1 MNIGRRSLPLAVL
14 LCLVVP
20 GLGWAQTPTEVQ
32 ATPTRLDLTVGD
44 RERLFLSAYDADG
57 NLLSDA
63 KYTFLVSRTGVVRV
77 ERDGTI
83 VALKPGSARIEVRAG
98 SGRASVAV
106 TVAGEAATD
115 SGPPPSLPAGTVLI
129 PTPPVLYLLAL
140 ETARVTVALQ
150 TPDGSGLGQVHV
162 TWTSVDPTIASVN
175 STGLV
180 VGLQPGSGSVQA
192 TGPGGLTI
200 TVPVLVAQSD
210 FALDRDRLLLAPEAI
225 DTLRAIVPSQG
236 GRRLLSGLEWR
247 STDPSIV
254 RVDATGRL
262 QAVAPGSAE
271 IIVVGY
277 QLERRVRVTVHAPL
291 SRIRFSPPPGEP
303 VRLPI
308 HTTMA
313 MSLKFFAADSSPIAE
328 VPLAWTVLDTAVV
341 GFDPATRTLTARSL
355 GKTELA
361 LAVPGFEPFQWEVQV
376 VPAGLALIR
385 TRFRLAV
392 GGRDS
397 LRISLLDEAGRPLG
411 GSGEIAFHSDRP
423 DVVAVDSAGRLEA
436 KSVGGA
442 TITARAAWG
451 SESSVRVFVTED
463 LLLSLRQGSGAGI
476 YQVSTAAGAPLTPLL
491 ADSTVNFHPVW
502 SPDRTRVAFSS
513 RRNGDI
519 DIYTMD
525 ADGANIRQLT
535 KEPGADLA
543 PTWSPDGGTIAFS
556 SVRGGTTQIYAMN
569 ADGTGLRQLTSDSTV
584 NQSPVYSPDGHF
596 IAFVSTR
603 DGNPDLFV
611 MEAEGEN
618 PRPLTRTPEAESQPR
633 FFPNGDVAYVVQR
646 GERGDILR
654 LNAGPEGR
662 RIMLQSLKG
671 RITSLALS
679 RDGAMLAYVVAPA
692 KEGDTAAGSSLML
705 KGLAPDQPP
714 RPVTLPPGAQP
725 IHPGF

>member
-1 MNIGRRSLPLAVL
+1 MNIRRRAYPLALL
-14 LCLVVP
+14 LCLVAP
-20 GLGWAQTPTEVQ
+20 ALGRAQTPAEVQ
-32 ATPTRLDLTVGD
+32 ATPTRLDLKVGD

-115 SGPPPSLPAGTVLI
+115 SGPPPSLPTGTVLV
-129 PTPPVLYLLAL
+129 PTPPVLHLLAL
-140 ETARVTVALQ
+140 ETARVTIALQ

-162 TWTSVDPTIASVN
+162 TWTSIDPTIASVN

-192 TGPGGLTI
+192 SGPGGLTI

-236 GRRLLSGLEWR
+236 GRRLTSGLEWR
-247 STDPSIV
+247 TTDPGIV
-254 RVDATGRL
+254 RVDATGRV
-262 QAVAPGSAE
+262 QAVAPGTADV
-271 IIVVGY
+271 IVAGY
-277 QLERRVRVTVHAPL
+277 QLERRARVTVHAPL

-313 MSLKFFAADSSPIAE
+313 LSLTFFGPDSAPIPE
-328 VPLAWTVLDTAVV
+328 VPLTWTVLDTAVV
-341 GFDPATRTLTARSL
+341 GFDPATLTLTARSL

-361 LAVPGFEPFQWEVQV
+361 LAVPGFEPFQWAVQV
-376 VPAGLALIR
+376 VPTGLALGR
-385 TRFRLAV
+385 TRLRLAP

-397 LRISLLDEAGRPLG
+397 LQVSLLDESGRSLG
-411 GSGEIAFHSDRP
+411 GSGEITFVSDRP
-423 DVVAVDSAGRLEA
+423 DVVVVDAAGGLEA
-436 KSVGGA
+436 KSVGAA

-451 SESSVRVFVTED
+451 SVSAVRVYVTEEM
-463 LLLSLRQGSGAGI
+463 LLSLRQGSGAGI
-476 YQVSTAAGAPLTPLL
+476 FQVSTAPGAPLRPLL
-491 ADSTVNFHPVW
+491 ADSTVNFHPAW
-502 SPDRTRVAFSS
+502 SPDRTRIAFSS
-513 RRNGDI
+513 RRNGDV
-519 DIYTMD
+519 DVYVMD
-525 ADGANIRQLT
+525 ADGANLRQLT
-535 KEPGADLA
+535 AEPGADLEPA
-543 PTWSPDGGTIAFS
+543 WSPDGGTIAFTS
-556 SVRGGTTQIYAMN
+556 IRGGTNQIYAMN
-569 ADGTGLRQLTSDSTV
+569 ADGTGLRQLTSDTTG
-584 NQSPVYSPDGHF
+584 NQSPVYSSDGRF

-611 MEAEGEN
+611 MESEGEN

-633 FFPNGDVAYVVQR
+633 FFLNGDVAYVVQR
-646 GERGDILR
+646 GNRGDILR
-654 LNAGPEGR
+654 LNAGPQGQ
-662 RIMLQSLKG
+662 RIMLQSLRG
-671 RITSLALS
+671 RITSMALS
-679 RDGAMLAYVVAPA
+679 RDGATLAYVVAPDE
-692 KEGDTAAGSSLML
+692 KGGTAAASSLLL